1 MRAVWVPLCVS
12 LASVATLG
20 AGLGITPAQAEGL
33 TRAQVLADLADY
45 QSVGYQFNDATY
57 PQDAIDATRKV
68 VVLRAQRAA
77 TAAAG
82 AAKVA
87 GNGAADAGRD

>member
-12 LASVATLG
+12 LVVSGASLG
-20 AGLGITPAQAEGL
+20 VTDAHAAGL

-45 QSVGYQFNDATY
+45 QSVGYQFNDVDY
-57 PQDAIDATRKV
+57 PQNAIDATRKV
-68 VVLRAQRAA
+68 VALRAQRAA
-77 TAAAG
+77 DAAAS

-87 GNGAADAGRD
+87 GSDGVRTERD